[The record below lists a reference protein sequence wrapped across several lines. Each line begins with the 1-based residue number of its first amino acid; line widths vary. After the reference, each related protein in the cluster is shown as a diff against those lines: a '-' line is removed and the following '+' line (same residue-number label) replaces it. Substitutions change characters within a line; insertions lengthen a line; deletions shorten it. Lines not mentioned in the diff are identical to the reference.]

1 MATETE
7 QSLVQKCPTCGA
19 SIAVSPEDLVIT
31 CKFCGETMEAGGKK
45 IPNHQMLPSQ
55 ERSAIQAN
63 IQDFLKKNKIKEGA
77 SIEEVKASYVPWW
90 LVPFASQTHYFG
102 VLNGTVTRQKTETYK
117 DSEGKT
123 RTRTVNYTV
132 PVYKPEEGDFS
143 RNGRENVI
151 ARKHTVFYG
160 FDKFASTIFLENIVP
175 FDYQKVK
182 KHDAEFINAEVDA
195 HEAQQ
200 DAYGRVE
207 NENRAIAASKVS
219 KLVRCDSK
227 VTLQYPT
234 YVHAP
239 LWTARYKFQGKVYKV
254 SAAGDSGK
262 VVKGEVPL
270 TLGRRM
276 VNLVLGLV
284 IMTIGGIVAQLG
296 YQQGSTLTD
305 GEMWYVLTIIG
316 LVVMAISFMCTS
328 TAFRMQLEK
337 SDKIKRPP
345 KKAKA
350 APAAAQPAA
359 PAPQP
364 EA

>member
-1 MATETE
+1 MAVEAE
-7 QSLVQKCPTCGA
+7 QSLVLKCPTCGA
-19 SIAVSPEDLVIT
+19 SIAISPEDLVVT

-55 ERSAIQAN
+55 ESSAIQAN
-63 IQDFLKKNKIKEGA
+63 IKEFLKKNKIKEGA
-77 SIEEVKASYVPWW
+77 SIDEVKASYIPWW
-90 LVPFASQTHYFG
+90 LVPFSSQTHFYG
-102 VLNGTVTRQKTETYK
+102 VQNGTVTRQKTETYK
-117 DSEGKT
+117 DSEGKM
-123 RTRTVNYTV
+123 RTRTVSYSV

-143 RNGRENVI
+143 RSGRENVI

-160 FDKFASTIFLENIVP
+160 FDKFASTIFLENIEP
-175 FDYQKVK
+175 FDFQKVK
-182 KHDAEFINAEVDA
+182 KHEAEFINAEVDA

-254 SAAGDSGK
+254 SAAGDTGK

-270 TLGRRM
+270 TLGRR
-276 VNLVLGLV
+276 VTNLVIGLV
-284 IMTIGGIVAQLG
+284 MMTIGGIVADI
-296 YQQGSTLTD
+296 SATNFMTVTD
-305 GEMWYVLTIIG
+305 GEFWLIIAIIG
-316 LVVMAISFMCTS
+316 LVVMAISFMFTS

-337 SDKIKRPP
+337 SDRIKRPP

>member
-1 MATETE
+1 
-7 QSLVQKCPTCGA
+7 
-19 SIAVSPEDLVIT
+19 
-31 CKFCGETMEAGGKK
+31 MEAGGKK

-55 ERSAIQAN
+55 ESSAIQAN
-63 IQDFLKKNKIKEGA
+63 IKEFLKKNKIKEGA
-77 SIEEVKASYVPWW
+77 SIDEVKASYVPWW
-90 LVPFASQTHYFG
+90 LVPFSSQTHFYG
-102 VLNGTVTRQKTETYK
+102 VLNGTVTRQKTETYR

-123 RTRTVNYTV
+123 RTRTVSYSV

-143 RNGRENVI
+143 RSGRENVI

-160 FDKFASTIFLENIVP
+160 FDKFASTIFLDNVEP
-175 FDYQKVK
+175 FDFQKVK
-182 KHDAEFINAEVDA
+182 KHEAEFINAEVDA

-207 NENRAIAASKVS
+207 NENRGIAASKVS

-234 YVHAP
+234 YVHAA
-239 LWTARYKFQGKVYKV
+239 LWTARYKFQGKSYKV

-270 TLGRRM
+270 TLGRRLINLVIGLVLM
-276 VNLVLGLV
+276 VN
-284 IMTIGGIVAQLG
+284 GGIFAQISYG
-296 YQQGSTLTD
+296 IAQGGQD
-305 GEMWYVLTIIG
+305 AWYIGLIIG
-316 LVVMAISFMCTS
+316 LVVMGLSFLLTS

-337 SDKIKRPP
+337 SDKIKRQ
-345 KKAKA
+345 KKKA
-350 APAAAQPAA
+350 APAAAQVAAPAEA

-364 EA
+364 GA

>member
-1 MATETE
+1 
-7 QSLVQKCPTCGA
+7 
-19 SIAVSPEDLVIT
+19 
-31 CKFCGETMEAGGKK
+31 MEAGGKK

-55 ERSAIQAN
+55 ESSAIQAN
-63 IQDFLKKNKIKEGA
+63 IQDFLKKNKIKEGVA
-77 SIEEVKASYVPWW
+77 IDEVKASYVPWW
-90 LVPFASQTHYFG
+90 LVPFSSQTHYYG
-102 VLNGTVTRQKTETYK
+102 VQNGTVTRQKTETYR

-123 RTRTVNYTV
+123 RTRTVSYSV
-132 PVYKPEEGDFS
+132 PVYKPEEGDFARS
-143 RNGRENVI
+143 GRENVI

-160 FDKFASTIFLENIVP
+160 FDKFAATIFLDNVEP
-175 FDYQKVK
+175 FDFQKVK

-207 NENRAIAASKVS
+207 NENRGIAASKVS

-234 YVHAP
+234 YVHAA
-239 LWTARYKFQGKVYKV
+239 LWTARYKFQGKSYKV

-276 VNLVLGLV
+276 TNLIIGLV
-284 IMTIGGIVAQLG
+284 IMVIGGIFAQYSG
-296 YQQGSTLTD
+296 TMYATD
-305 GEMWYVLTIIG
+305 EMWIIG
-316 LVVMAISFMCTS
+316 LIICLVIMGVSFKATG

-337 SDKIKRPP
+337 SDKIKRPS
-345 KKAKA
+345 KKAQKA
-350 APAAAQPAA
+350 APATAQAAA

>member
-1 MATETE
+1 MAVEAE
-7 QSLVQKCPTCGA
+7 QSLVLKCPTCGA
-19 SIAVSPEDLVIT
+19 SIAISPEDLVIT
-31 CKFCGETMEAGGKK
+31 CSFCGETMEAGGKK
-45 IPNHQMLPSQ
+45 IPDHKMLPSQ

-63 IQDFLKKNKIKEGA
+63 IQDFLRKNKIKEGA
-77 SIEEVKASYVPWW
+77 SIEEVKASYIPWW
-90 LVPFASQTHYFG
+90 LVPFSSQTHYYG
-102 VLNGTVTRQKTETYK
+102 VQNGTVTRQKTETYR

-123 RTRTVNYTV
+123 RTRTVSYSV
-132 PVYKPEEGDFS
+132 PVYKPEEGDFARS
-143 RNGRENVI
+143 GRENVI

-160 FDKFASTIFLENIVP
+160 FDKFASTIFLENIEA
-175 FDYQKVK
+175 FDFQKVK
-182 KHDAEFINAEVDA
+182 QHDAEFINAEVDA

-207 NENRAIAASKVS
+207 NQNRSIAASKVS

-270 TLGRRM
+270 TLGRRLLNLIIGLSIM
-276 VNLVLGLV
+276 VV
-284 IMTIGGIVAQLG
+284 GGIIAQIG
-296 YQQGSTLTD
+296 FQSGQVVDQEG
-305 GEMWYVLTIIG
+305 WYIAMIIG
-316 LVVMAISFMCTS
+316 LVFMGISFMCTS

-337 SDKIKRPP
+337 SDRIKKPP
-345 KKAKA
+345 KKKAQA
-350 APAAAQPAA
+350 APAEAT
-359 PAPQP
+359 APQP

>member
-1 MATETE
+1 MAAEAE
-7 QSLVQKCPTCGA
+7 QSLVKKCVTCGN
-19 SIAVSPEDLVIT
+19 SIAVSPEDLVIS
-31 CKFCGETMEAGGKK
+31 CKFCGEVMDAGGKK

-55 ERSAIQAN
+55 ESSAIQAN
-63 IQDFLKKNKIKEGA
+63 IKDFLKKNKIKEGA
-77 SIEEVKASYVPWW
+77 SIDEVKASYIPWW
-90 LVPFASQTHYFG
+90 LVPFSSQTHFYG

-117 DSEGKT
+117 DSEGKM
-123 RTRTVNYTV
+123 RTRTVSYSV

-143 RNGRENVI
+143 RSGRENVI

-160 FDKFASTIFLENIVP
+160 FDKFASTIFLENVEP
-175 FDYQKVK
+175 FDFQKVK

-276 VNLVLGLV
+276 TNLILGLV
-284 IMTIGGIVAQLG
+284 IMVIGGIIAQIG
-296 YQQGSTLTD
+296 FQNGQVVD
-305 GEMWYVLTIIG
+305 QEAWYIATIIG
-316 LVVMAISFMCTS
+316 LVLMGISFMATS

-337 SDKIKRPP
+337 SDRIKRPP
-345 KKAKA
+345 KKAKV

>member
-1 MATETE
+1 
-7 QSLVQKCPTCGA
+7 
-19 SIAVSPEDLVIT
+19 
-31 CKFCGETMEAGGKK
+31 MEAGGNK
-45 IPNHQMLPSQ
+45 IPDHKMLPSQ
-55 ERSAIQAN
+55 ERSAIEAN
-63 IQDFLKKNKIKEGA
+63 IRDFLRKNKIKEGA
-77 SIEEVKASYVPWW
+77 ALDEVKASYIPWW
-90 LVPFASQTHYFG
+90 LVPFSSQTHYYG
-102 VLNGTVTRQKTETYK
+102 VLNSTVTRQKTETYR
-117 DSEGKT
+117 DAEGKT
-123 RTRTVNYTV
+123 RTRTVSYSV

-143 RNGRENVI
+143 RSGRENVI

-160 FDKFASTIFLENIVP
+160 FDKFASTIFLENIEP

-182 KHDAEFINAEVDA
+182 KHEAEFINAEVNA

-207 NENRAIAASKVS
+207 NENRSIAASKVN

-270 TLGRRM
+270 TLGRRLTNLIIGLAIM
-276 VNLVLGLV
+276 VV
-284 IMTIGGIVAQLG
+284 GGIVAQLG
-296 YQQGSTLTD
+296 FQNGQIPD
-305 GEMWYVLTIIG
+305 NEMWYIAMIIG
-316 LVVMAISFMCTS
+316 LVVMGISFMFTS

-337 SDKIKRPP
+337 SDRIKKPP
-345 KKAKA
+345 KKKA
-350 APAAAQPAA
+350 APVAAQAAAPAPA

>member
-1 MATETE
+1 
-7 QSLVQKCPTCGA
+7 
-19 SIAVSPEDLVIT
+19 
-31 CKFCGETMEAGGKK
+31 MEAGGNK
-45 IPNHQMLPSQ
+45 IPDHKMLPSQ

-63 IQDFLKKNKIKEGA
+63 IQDFLRKNKIKQGA
-77 SIEEVKASYVPWW
+77 SIEEVKASYIPWW
-90 LVPFASQTHYFG
+90 LVPFSSQTHYFG
-102 VLNGTVTRQKTETYK
+102 VLNSTVTRQKTETYK

-123 RTRTVNYTV
+123 RTRTVSYSV

-143 RNGRENVI
+143 RSGRENVI

-160 FDKFASTIFLENIVP
+160 FDKFASTIFLENIEP
-175 FDYQKVK
+175 FDFQKVK
-182 KHDAEFINAEVDA
+182 KHEAEFINAEVDA
-195 HEAQQ
+195 PEAQQ

-207 NENRAIAASKVS
+207 NENRSIAASKVN

-270 TLGRRM
+270 TLGRRLTNLIIGLAIM
-276 VNLVLGLV
+276 VV
-284 IMTIGGIVAQLG
+284 GGIVAQVG
-296 YQQGSTLTD
+296 FQNAQIPD
-305 GEMWYVLTIIG
+305 NEMWYVAMIIG
-316 LVVMAISFMCTS
+316 LVFMGISFMFTS

-337 SDKIKRPP
+337 SDRIKKPP
-345 KKAKA
+345 KKKA
-350 APAAAQPAA
+350 APATAQAAAPAPA

>member
-1 MATETE
+1 
-7 QSLVQKCPTCGA
+7 
-19 SIAVSPEDLVIT
+19 
-31 CKFCGETMEAGGKK
+31 MEAGGKK

-55 ERSAIQAN
+55 ESSAIQAN
-63 IQDFLKKNKIKEGA
+63 IKDFLKKNKIKEGA
-77 SIEEVKASYVPWW
+77 SIDEVKASYIPWW
-90 LVPFASQTHYFG
+90 LVPFSSQTHYYG
-102 VLNGTVTRQKTETYK
+102 VQNGTVTRQKTETYR

-123 RTRTVNYTV
+123 RTRTVSYSV
-132 PVYKPEEGDFS
+132 PVYKPEEGDFPRS
-143 RNGRENVI
+143 GRENVI

-160 FDKFASTIFLENIVP
+160 FDKFASTIFLDNVET
-175 FDYQKVK
+175 FDFQKVK

-227 VTLQYPT
+227 VSLQYPT
-234 YVHAP
+234 YVHAA
-239 LWTARYKFQGKVYKV
+239 LWTARYKFQGKSYKV

-270 TLGRRM
+270 TLGRRLVNLIIGLVLM
-276 VNLVLGLV
+276 VN
-284 IMTIGGIVAQLG
+284 GGILAQISYSIALG
-296 YQQGSTLTD
+296 GQDAWFIG
-305 GEMWYVLTIIG
+305 MIIG
-316 LVVMAISFMCTS
+316 LVVMGISFMLTA

-337 SDKIKRPP
+337 SDRIKRQ
-345 KKAKA
+345 KKKA
-350 APAAAQPAA
+350 APAAAQAAAPAPTEA

>member
-1 MATETE
+1 MATEAE
-7 QSLVQKCPTCGA
+7 QSLVKKCPTCGA

-31 CKFCGETMEAGGKK
+31 CNFCGETMDAGGTK

-55 ERSAIQAN
+55 ERSVIQAS

-77 SIEEVKASYVPWW
+77 SIEEVKASYIPWW

-102 VLNGTVTRQKTETYK
+102 VLNSTVTRQRTVTYK

-123 RTRTVNYTV
+123 RTRTESYSV

-143 RNGRENVI
+143 RSGRENVI

-160 FDKFASTIFLENIVP
+160 FDKFASTIFLENIEA
-175 FDYQKVK
+175 FDFQKVK
-182 KHDAEFINAEVDA
+182 KLDAEFINAEVDA

-207 NENRAIAASKVS
+207 NENRAVAASRVS

-239 LWTARYKFQGKVYKV
+239 LWTARFKFQGKVYKV
-254 SAAGDSGK
+254 SAAGESGK

-270 TLGRRM
+270 TLGRRL
-276 VNLVLGLV
+276 VNLILGLV
-284 IMTIGGIVAQLG
+284 IMVNGGILAQVG
-296 YQQGSTLTD
+296 YQFGILPDQEGWLIA
-305 GEMWYVLTIIG
+305 MIIG
-316 LVVMAISFMCTS
+316 LVIMGISFMLTS

-337 SDKIKRPP
+337 SDKIKKPP
-345 KKAKA
+345 KKKAAQAA
-350 APAAAQPAA
+350 APAEV